1 MSEFWNN
8 LGRKVN
14 SVSSSAARKVDEL
27 TTLAKLNLALR
38 EKENDLEE
46 CFEKIGSLVY
56 DKIRKSYE
64 TDEEVAACVDEAD
77 RLTAEI
83 AKIKADL
90 RRAKK
95 TKVCESCGKDN
106 SADAK
111 FCAGCGA
118 EFVAPE
124 APADEEKPAEAEVPA
139 VSPEATEE

>member
-14 SVSSSAARKVDEL
+14 SVSSSAAKKVDEL
-27 TTLAKLNLALR
+27 TTLAKLNLSLR

-77 RLTAEI
+77 KLFEEI
-83 AKIKADL
+83 SKIKAEL
-90 RRAKK
+90 RKAKK
-95 TKVCESCGKDN
+95 TKVCGECGKEN
-106 SADAK
+106 ASEAK
-111 FCAGCGA
+111 FCSACGA
-118 EFVAPE
+118 EFKEE
-124 APADEEKPAEAEVPA
+124 APKTEEK
-139 VSPEATEE
+139 SEE